1 MPCVRWERDRHVAST
16 KIMPASDA
24 FRVLVV
30 SSKYPPEYAGSGLR
44 AHCTYQRLAAKFG
57 VEFDVLTG
65 SVESNTSGS
74 YVHEG
79 VQVQR
84 IARKLLPASEAEGQC
99 KRLLRFV
106 PGPAVR
112 RLNYW
117 SEAASTFRFLRGR
130 RSQYDA
136 IHVFGNVS
144 VTSAAIS
151 FARAFRVPFI
161 VEMTSDRSNPHGWEP
176 WIVARLWGV
185 RLPEWSRI
193 VCISER
199 LRRMC
204 EAHGYVDNVWSRPNP
219 VDESRFFPEH
229 RARLA
234 YRRRLTAF
242 GDTDVVLSYVAK
254 FMPSKNQ
261 CFLVEM
267 LSHLPDRFKLV
278 LAGPVSDSGPLA
290 ERDARYLAS
299 VRQTIAELGFEERVQ
314 VIAEFVDAH
323 ELMKASDV
331 YVFPS
336 VNEGLGTP
344 VIEAIACGIPVV
356 ANRMEGITDQWIT
369 EGESGFLSGLA
380 PAEFAARVDAAAKI
394 EPKALLRRSSEILG
408 IASSEVIDRKYW
420 ELLQEVR
427 DTTRR
432 KMSQP
437 V

>member
-1 MPCVRWERDRHVAST
+1 MN
-16 KIMPASDA
+16 
-24 FRVLVV
+24 VLVV

-65 SVESNTSGS
+65 SIEWNTSGS
-74 YVHEG
+74 YAHEG
-79 VQVQR
+79 VQVRR
-84 IARKLLPASEAEGQC
+84 IASKLLPAGEAEGGGQS
-99 KRLLRFV
+99 LLRFV
-106 PGPAVR
+106 PGPAIR

-130 RSQYDA
+130 RNRYDA
-136 IHVFGNVS
+136 IHVFGNVA

-151 FARAFRVPFI
+151 FSRAFRVPFI
-161 VEMTSDRSNPHGWEP
+161 VEMTSDRSSPHGWEP
-176 WIVARLWGV
+176 WIVTRLWGE

-204 EAHGYVDNVWSRPNP
+204 EAHGYVDSVWSRPNP

-229 RARLA
+229 EARLA
-234 YRRRLTAF
+234 YRHRLTAF
-242 GDTDVVLSYVAK
+242 SDADVVLSYVAK

-261 CFLVEM
+261 RFLAEM
-267 LSHLPDRFKLV
+267 LCHLPDRFKLV
-278 LAGPVSDSGPLA
+278 LAGPVSSSGPLA

-299 VRQTIAELGFEERVQ
+299 VRETIAKLELEGRVQ

-336 VNEGLGTP
+336 ANEGLGTP
-344 VIEAIACGIPVV
+344 VIEAVACGIPVV
-356 ANRMEGITDQWIT
+356 ANRMEGITDQWIS

-380 PAEFAARVDAAAKI
+380 PTEFASRVEAAVKI
-394 EPKALLRRSSEILG
+394 APEALMRKSGEILK

-432 KMSQP
+432 EMPQP